1 MARLRTHSSVIKLK
15 EAVETEEY
23 YILVMELMRG
33 GDLFDRLHMK
43 EVFSEDE
50 TRRTMQQI
58 ATAVK
63 HLHENGI
70 AHRDLK
76 IENIMFT
83 SPASDELKLGDFGLA
98 KDLGRSDS
106 NTPVGTL
113 HYMVSFTV
121 HPSPLLSSPP
131 LPSPLLLMH
140 LLGVSWHS
148 LLSLFLFS
156 SLFLLLGKQRAMPTN
171 IPPFLTHLI
180 NPKVEIFRLLGN
192 YPIPPSSLL
201 SPSPSYPPLSN

>member
-113 HYMVSFTV
+113 HYMVSF
-121 HPSPLLSSPP
+121 PSTPLLSSPP
-131 LPSPLLLMH
+131 LPSP
-140 LLGVSWHS
+140 
-148 LLSLFLFS
+148 
-156 SLFLLLGKQRAMPTN
+156 
-171 IPPFLTHLI
+171 
-180 NPKVEIFRLLGN
+180 
-192 YPIPPSSLL
+192 PPSS
-201 SPSPSYPPLSN
+201 